1 MAKSPIYKDLDLNF
15 TRHPITNDVS
25 IYQNIESVK
34 KSVSNLLK
42 YKRGEKLFNP
52 DFYTG
57 VYDSMFEPMNI
68 LQVDKLKE
76 AIKNLLNKYETRIL
90 VNDVS
95 IKQNL
100 DSNEINVYLYFTVI
114 NVQTPVSYT
123 VKLLRN
129 R

>member
-15 TRHPITNDVS
+15 TRNPVSNDVS
-25 IYQNIESVK
+25 TFQNIESVK

-114 NVQTPVSYT
+114 NIQTPVSYT

>member
-15 TRHPITNDVS
+15 TRHPVTNDVS
-25 IYQNIESVK
+25 TFQNIESVK

-68 LQVDKLKE
+68 LQIDKLKE

-114 NVQTPVSYT
+114 NIQTPVSYT

>member
-1 MAKSPIYKDLDLNF
+1 
-15 TRHPITNDVS
+15 
-25 IYQNIESVK
+25 
-34 KSVSNLLK
+34 
-42 YKRGEKLFNP
+42 
-52 DFYTG
+52 
-57 VYDSMFEPMNI
+57 MFEPMNI

-114 NVQTPVSYT
+114 NIQTPVSYT

>member
-15 TRHPITNDVS
+15 TKHPITNDVS
-25 IYQNIESVK
+25 TFQNIESVK

-114 NVQTPVSYT
+114 NIQTPVSYT